1 MGAIGS
7 SSQGFGRRR
16 RPVHAGGTAGVEA
29 AVQEEGGGLKK
40 AIGRNMLLFFVIGDV
55 LGAGIYALVGEVG
68 GRVGGA
74 IWTAFALALALAVFT
89 AFAYAELVTK
99 YPRAAGAALY
109 VNKAFRRP
117 FLTFLVAFGVMC
129 SGITSAATLS
139 TAFGGDYLKEFVSLP
154 TTLAALI
161 FILVV
166 AVINFRGISESV
178 KLNVVLT
185 CIELGGLIL
194 ICVIA
199 AGALVNGD
207 GDASRALD
215 FKEGDSVPVAIM
227 AGAALAFYALI
238 GFEDSVNVAEE
249 TENPGRDYPRALF
262 GGLLCAGVIYLAV
275 TVLASMVVPTDQLA
289 GSSGPLL
296 EVAQVGPLSIS
307 TQIFAAIA
315 LFAVAN
321 GALINMIMASRL
333 VYGMSREGIVPRFFG
348 GVHKGTR
355 TPLAA
360 IVFTT
365 ALCMVLIAIGTL
377 ESLADTTVTLLLS
390 VFILVNVSVLVLR
403 RDEVPHRHFVAP
415 SAIPLIGAVV
425 CIVLLTQQPTRTF
438 PYAGGLLILGV
449 VLYFVSRRATG
460 PVDMDTERLEV
471 IERPGA
477 GDEPGAQP

>member
-1 MGAIGS
+1 MGAIGGS
-7 SSQGFGRRR
+7 SRGRGRGRR
-16 RPVHAGGTAGVEA
+16 PPHAGGTAGVGA
-29 AVQEEGGGLKK
+29 AVREESGGLKK
-40 AIGRNMLLFFVIGDV
+40 AIGRNMLLFFVVGDV

-74 IWTAFALALALAVFT
+74 IWAAFAMALLLAVFT

-161 FILVV
+161 FICLV
-166 AVINFRGISESV
+166 ALINFRGISESV
-178 KLNVVLT
+178 KVNVTLT
-185 CIELGGLIL
+185 VIELGGLLL
-194 ICVIA
+194 ICAIA
-199 AGALVNGD
+199 AAALLNGD
-207 GDASRALD
+207 GDAGRALE
-215 FKEGDSVPVAIM
+215 FKEGESVPIAIL

-262 GGLLCAGVIYLAV
+262 GGLLVAGVIYLAV
-275 TVLASMVVPTDQLA
+275 TVLASIAVPTDRLA
-289 GSSGPLL
+289 ESSGPLL
-296 EVAQVGPLSIS
+296 EVAKVGPLSID
-307 TQIFAAIA
+307 TQIFALIA

-377 ESLADTTVTLLLS
+377 ESLADTTVTLLLW

-403 RDEVPHRHFVAP
+403 RDRVPHEHFVAP
-415 SAIPLIGAVV
+415 SFLPVVGAVI
-425 CIVLLTQQPTRTF
+425 CAVLLTQQPARTF
-438 PYAGGLLILGV
+438 PFAGGLMLLGV
-449 VLYFVSRRATG
+449 VLYFVSRQAAG

-477 GDEPGAQP
+477 RED